1 MKMKGR
7 NVLPE
12 EEINEIFKHLIHEAV
27 NMYRKVSPDTE
38 LSKK

>member
-1 MKMKGR
+1 MNTKGC

-12 EEINEIFKHLIHEAV
+12 EIINEIFKHLTHEAD